1 MQEHGNEQNFP
12 FNMQNRIHRSE
23 EPDKEQRAI
32 KRPKEQKK
40 KRNQHH
46 LLLSSKG
53 IVDRRDKQTHDEP
66 WHQSF
71 KNTRIQNMNGT
82 GEKQRT

>member
-40 KRNQHH
+40 NEINITSSCPRKESWTDETNKRMTSLGTN
-46 LLLSSKG
+46 LS
-53 IVDRRDKQTHDEP
+53 
-66 WHQSF
+66 
-71 KNTRIQNMNGT
+71 
-82 GEKQRT
+82 RTQGYKI